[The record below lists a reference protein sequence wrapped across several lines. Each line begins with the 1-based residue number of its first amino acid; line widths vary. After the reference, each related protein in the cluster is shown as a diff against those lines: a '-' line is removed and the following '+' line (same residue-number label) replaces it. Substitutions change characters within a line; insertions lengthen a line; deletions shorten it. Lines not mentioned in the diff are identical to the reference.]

1 MRGMP
6 EQNPFTAPTAA
17 LEREGPAGVRLP
29 VLRYQLLIGVL
40 GLAAVVSVIEL
51 ALCVLLCLPVLEGI
65 EATGVRARVI
75 STMRPGGLD
84 LMTWLTWAARV
95 SLGLFVITAALFLA
109 WLARARRN
117 ASVLGM
123 SPRVPGV
130 LLWWFVP
137 AANILLPFVAVRG
150 VLQASRGGRE
160 RAPGWLVTW
169 WLVWLATLLWTCV
182 EVGFARDVGAVHWLF
197 SDIVGVV
204 LALGLAAQGALA
216 RPLLIAVV
224 VAIQRAQQ
232 MRRASVGTVRP
243 G

>member
-1 MRGMP
+1 MGGMP
-6 EQNPFTAPTAA
+6 EHNVFTAPTTA
-17 LEREGPAGVRLP
+17 LERESPSGVHLP

-40 GLAAVVSVIEL
+40 GLGAVVSVVEL
-51 ALCVLLCLPVLEGI
+51 ALCVLLCLPVLEGM
-65 EATGVRARVI
+65 EATLRAR
-75 STMRPGGLD
+75 TWQPAGLD
-84 LMTWLTWAARV
+84 LTGWLSWAARI
-95 SLGLFVITAALFLA
+95 SLGLFVVTAALFLA

-123 SPRVPGV
+123 SGRVPGA

-137 AANILLPFVAVRG
+137 GANILLPFVAVRG

-160 RAPGWLVTW
+160 RAPAWLVTW

-182 EVGFARDVGAVHWLF
+182 EIGFARGVGAVYFVF
-197 SDIVGVV
+197 SDVVGVV

-232 MRRASVGTVRP
+232 TRRGA
-243 G
+243 

>member
-1 MRGMP
+1 MP
-6 EQNPFTAPTAA
+6 PQNPFTAPAA
-17 LEREGPAGVRLP
+17 ATEREGPAGVRLP

-40 GLAAVVSVIEL
+40 GLAAVVSVVEL
-51 ALCVLLCLPVLEGI
+51 ALCVLLCLPVLEGL
-65 EATGVRARVI
+65 EETGARARMV
-75 STMRPGGLD
+75 RPGGLD
-84 LMTWLTWAARV
+84 LMTWLMWAARV
-95 SLGLFVITAALFLA
+95 SLGMFAVTAALFLA

-117 ASVLGM
+117 ASALGM
-123 SPRVPGV
+123 SPRVPGA

-182 EVGFARDVGAVHWLF
+182 EVGFARDVGAVHFMF

-232 MRRASVGTVRP
+232 GRRAVVRTGEP
-243 G
+243 RRAPAR